1 MSLVWLERML
11 INIYENSANT
21 VHCLSKYINFGCC
34 CILQGSK
41 PSTSSGP
48 VEKVNIE
55 PPTAN
60 IKPMAGPSSTQS
72 KQQPVSSHS
81 CLDFRALSLLPIDFS
96 ISAYVLKIEAPAFL
110 SVLLCIL
117 LLCACYVFVYFMQR
131 IHIWLLACWAYHI
144 FTGAPSVPF
153 VKCF

>member
-1 MSLVWLERML
+1 ML
-11 INIYENSANT
+11 YLFH
-21 VHCLSKYINFGCC
+21 V
-34 CILQGSK
+34 LQGSK

-81 CLDFRALSLLPIDFS
+81 
-96 ISAYVLKIEAPAFL
+96 YV
-110 SVLLCIL
+110 
-117 LLCACYVFVYFMQR
+117 
-131 IHIWLLACWAYHI
+131 
-144 FTGAPSVPF
+144 PSVNF
-153 VKCF
+153 IIVHQNFRVSHYDRIFSAISLAIQCTSCIFCMCLQGHI

>member
-1 MSLVWLERML
+1 ML
-11 INIYENSANT
+11 Y
-21 VHCLSKYINFGCC
+21 LSHV
-34 CILQGSK
+34 LQGSK

-81 CLDFRALSLLPIDFS
+81 
-96 ISAYVLKIEAPAFL
+96 YVP
-110 SVLLCIL
+110 SVNFIIVHQNFNQSGPFITESCQLFL
-117 LLCACYVFVYFMQR
+117 LLFNVPHVSLMSMCLQS
-131 IHIWLLACWAYHI
+131 HI
-144 FTGAPSVPF
+144 
-153 VKCF
+153 